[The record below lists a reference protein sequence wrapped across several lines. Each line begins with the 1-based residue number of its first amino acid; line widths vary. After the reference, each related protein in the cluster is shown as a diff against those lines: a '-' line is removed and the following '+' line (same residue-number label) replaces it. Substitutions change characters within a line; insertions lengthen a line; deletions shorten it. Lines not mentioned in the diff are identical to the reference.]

1 MSLKG
6 KVWYESETILPTS
19 AKKGFKSVLLYPN
32 PCIKRMVMLMLKVE
46 NLHVRVADKEIL
58 RGVRF
63 KLASGELHVVMGPN
77 GSGKSTLALTI
88 AGHPKY
94 EVIKG
99 RITFEGEDITE
110 TKPEERARKGIFL
123 SFQHPV
129 EVEGVK
135 IIQFLQRM
143 LKNLRGIDEVEAY
156 DLIFKAVE
164 ELGLDS
170 SMLSR
175 ELNVGFSGGERKKL
189 EMLQAYLVKPKL
201 LILDEP
207 DSGVDVDS
215 LKVIAGIIAKL
226 HREGTG
232 ILLITHYGRILE
244 YLNPQKVHV
253 LKEGRL
259 VVSGGME
266 LVKLIE
272 EKGFAA
278 VEAV

>member
-1 MSLKG
+1 
-6 KVWYESETILPTS
+6 
-19 AKKGFKSVLLYPN
+19 
-32 PCIKRMVMLMLKVE
+32 MLKVE
-46 NLHVRVADKEIL
+46 NLHVSVSDKEIL
-58 RGVRF
+58 RGVG
-63 KLASGELHVVMGPN
+63 LTLNEGELHVVMGPN

-94 EVIKG
+94 AVTKG
-99 RITFEGEDITE
+99 KILFDGEDITGA
-110 TKPEERARKGIFL
+110 KPEERARKGIFL

-135 IIQFLQRM
+135 VINFLQRT
-143 LKNLRGIDEVEAY
+143 LKNLRGVDEVEAY
-156 DLIFKAVE
+156 DMIFKAVE
-164 ELGLDS
+164 ELGLDT

-189 EMLQAYLVKPKL
+189 EMLQAYLVKPRL

-215 LKVIAGIIAKL
+215 LKVIAGVIARL
-226 HREGTG
+226 HSEGTG

-244 YLNPQKVHV
+244 YLNPQRVHV
-253 LKEGRL
+253 LKEGKL
-259 VVSGGME
+259 VATGGME

-278 VEAV
+278 VNGDETAVKA

>member
-1 MSLKG
+1 M
-6 KVWYESETILPTS
+6 
-19 AKKGFKSVLLYPN
+19 KKGFKSVLFYPN
-32 PCIKRMVMLMLKVE
+32 TGKEKAVMLMLKVE
-46 NLHVRVADKEIL
+46 NLHVNVAEKEIL
-58 RGVRF
+58 RGVDF
-63 KLASGELHVVMGPN
+63 ELASGELHVVMGPN

-88 AGHPKY
+88 AGHPRY
-94 EVIKG
+94 IVTEG
-99 RITFEGEDITE
+99 RIIFDGEEVTRA
-110 TKPEERARKGIFL
+110 KPEERARKGIFL

-135 IIQFLQRM
+135 VINFLQRA
-143 LKNLRGIDEVEAY
+143 LKNFRGVDEVEAY
-156 DLIFKAVE
+156 DMVFKAVE
-164 ELGLDS
+164 ELGFED

-175 ELNVGFSGGERKKL
+175 GLNVGFSGGERKKL

-215 LKVIAGIIAKL
+215 LKVIAGVIARL

-244 YLNPQKVHV
+244 YLNPQRVHV
-253 LKEGRL
+253 LKEGKL

-278 VEAV
+278 VGENGATVKA

>member
-1 MSLKG
+1 
-6 KVWYESETILPTS
+6 
-19 AKKGFKSVLLYPN
+19 
-32 PCIKRMVMLMLKVE
+32 MLKVE
-46 NLHVRVADKEIL
+46 NLRVKVTDKEIL
-58 RGVRF
+58 KGVN
-63 KLASGELHVVMGPN
+63 LEVGEGELHVVMGPN

-94 EVIKG
+94 EVAGG
-99 RITFEGEDITE
+99 RILFDGDDIT
-110 TKPEERARKGIFL
+110 TAKPEERARKGIFL

-135 IIQFLQRM
+135 VINFLQRT

-156 DLIFKAVE
+156 DRIFQAVE
-164 ELGLDS
+164 ELGFEGS
-170 SMLSR
+170 ILSR

-215 LKVIAGIIAKL
+215 LKVIAGVIAKL
-226 HREGTG
+226 HSEGTA

-244 YLNPQKVHV
+244 YLNPQRVHV
-253 LKEGRL
+253 LKDGKL
-259 VVSGGME
+259 AVSGGME
-266 LVKLIE
+266 LVRLIE

-278 VEAV
+278 VGSNGTAVKA

>member
-1 MSLKG
+1 MLRVRDLHVKVADREILKG
-6 KVWYESETILPTS
+6 
-19 AKKGFKSVLLYPN
+19 
-32 PCIKRMVMLMLKVE
+32 
-46 NLHVRVADKEIL
+46 VAFE
-58 RGVRF
+58 
-63 KLASGELHVVMGPN
+63 LASGELHVVMGPN

-88 AGHPKY
+88 AGHPRY
-94 EVIKG
+94 NVTGGEIL
-99 RITFEGEDITE
+99 FEGKDIIPAR
-110 TKPEERARKGIFL
+110 PEERARKGIFL

-129 EVEGVK
+129 KVEGVRV
-135 IIQFLQRM
+135 INFLQRV
-143 LKNLRGIDEVEAY
+143 LKNLKGIEEVEAY
-156 DLIFKAVE
+156 NRIFQAIK
-164 ELGLDS
+164 ELGFDS
-170 SMLSR
+170 SILSR

-226 HREGTG
+226 HSEGTS

-244 YLNPQKVHV
+244 YLNPQRVHV
-253 LKEGRL
+253 LKEGKMI
-259 VVSGGME
+259 VSGGME

-278 VEAV
+278 VEDNGTAVKA

>member
-1 MSLKG
+1 
-6 KVWYESETILPTS
+6 
-19 AKKGFKSVLLYPN
+19 
-32 PCIKRMVMLMLKVE
+32 MLKVE
-46 NLHVRVADKEIL
+46 NLHVNVAEKEIL
-58 RGVRF
+58 RGVDF
-63 KLASGELHVVMGPN
+63 ELASGELHVVMGPN

-88 AGHPKY
+88 AGHPRY
-94 EVIKG
+94 IVTEG
-99 RITFEGEDITE
+99 RIIFDGEEVTRA
-110 TKPEERARKGIFL
+110 KPEERARKGIFL

-135 IIQFLQRM
+135 VINFLQRA
-143 LKNLRGIDEVEAY
+143 LKNFRGVDEVEAY
-156 DLIFKAVE
+156 DMVFKAVE
-164 ELGLDS
+164 ELGFED

-175 ELNVGFSGGERKKL
+175 GLNVGFSGGERKKL

-215 LKVIAGIIAKL
+215 LKVIAGVIARL

-244 YLNPQKVHV
+244 YLNPQRVHV
-253 LKEGRL
+253 LKEGKL

-278 VEAV
+278 VGENGATVKA

>member
-1 MSLKG
+1 
-6 KVWYESETILPTS
+6 
-19 AKKGFKSVLLYPN
+19 
-32 PCIKRMVMLMLKVE
+32 MLNVE
-46 NLHVRVADKEIL
+46 NLRVNVEEKEIL
-58 RGVRF
+58 RGITF
-63 KLASGELHVVMGPN
+63 TLNPGELHVVMGPN

-94 EVIKG
+94 RVSEG
-99 RITFEGEDITE
+99 RILFGGEDITE
-110 TKPEERARKGIFL
+110 AKPEERVKRGIFL

-135 IIQFLQRM
+135 VIHFLQRV
-143 LKNLRGIDEVEAY
+143 LKNLKGIDELDAY
-156 DLIFKAVE
+156 DMIFKAVE
-164 ELGLDS
+164 ELGFDES
-170 SMLSR
+170 VLSR
-175 ELNVGFSGGERKKL
+175 GLNVGFSGGERKKL
-189 EMLQAYLVKPKL
+189 EMLQAYLVRPKL

-215 LKVIAGIIAKL
+215 LKVIAGVINRL
-226 HREGTG
+226 HEEGTS

-244 YLNPQKVHV
+244 YLKPNRVHV

-259 VVSGGME
+259 VTSGGVE

-278 VEAV
+278 VEGL

>member
-1 MSLKG
+1 
-6 KVWYESETILPTS
+6 
-19 AKKGFKSVLLYPN
+19 
-32 PCIKRMVMLMLKVE
+32 MLKVE
-46 NLHVRVADKEIL
+46 NLHVGVADKEIL
-58 RGVRF
+58 NGVDF
-63 KLASGELHVVMGPN
+63 ELTSGELHVVMGPN

-94 EVIKG
+94 SVTDGKILFDG
-99 RITFEGEDITE
+99 VDITGA
-110 TKPEERARKGIFL
+110 KPEERARKGIFL

-135 IIQFLQRM
+135 VINFLQRT
-143 LKNLRGIDEVEAY
+143 LKNLRGMDEVEAY
-156 DLIFKAVE
+156 DRIFQAVE
-164 ELGLDS
+164 ELGFDS
-170 SMLSR
+170 SILSR

-189 EMLQAYLVKPKL
+189 EMLQAYLVRPRL

-215 LKVIAGIIAKL
+215 LKVIAGVIAKL
-226 HREGTG
+226 HSEGTA

-244 YLNPQKVHV
+244 YLNPQRVHV
-253 LKEGRL
+253 LKDGKL
-259 VVSGGME
+259 AVSGGME

-278 VEAV
+278 VGENGAAVKA

>member
-1 MSLKG
+1 
-6 KVWYESETILPTS
+6 
-19 AKKGFKSVLLYPN
+19 
-32 PCIKRMVMLMLKVE
+32 MLKVE
-46 NLHVRVADKEIL
+46 NLHVKVADREIL
-58 RGVRF
+58 KGVDF
-63 KLASGELHVVMGPN
+63 ELTSGELHVVMGPN

-94 EVIKG
+94 SVTDGKILFDG
-99 RITFEGEDITE
+99 VDITGA
-110 TKPEERARKGIFL
+110 KPEERARKGIFL

-135 IIQFLQRM
+135 VINFLQRT

-156 DLIFKAVE
+156 DMIFKAVE
-164 ELGLDS
+164 ELGFDS
-170 SMLSR
+170 SILSR

-189 EMLQAYLVKPKL
+189 EMLQAYLVRPRL

-226 HREGTG
+226 HSEGTA

-244 YLNPQKVHV
+244 YLNPQRVHV
-253 LKEGRL
+253 LKDGKL
-259 VVSGGME
+259 VVSGGVE

-278 VEAV
+278 VEDNGTAVKA

>member
-1 MSLKG
+1 
-6 KVWYESETILPTS
+6 
-19 AKKGFKSVLLYPN
+19 
-32 PCIKRMVMLMLKVE
+32 MLKVE
-46 NLHVRVADKEIL
+46 NLHVKVAGREIL
-58 RGVRF
+58 KGADF
-63 KLASGELHVVMGPN
+63 ELKGGELHVVMGPN

-88 AGHPKY
+88 AGHPRY
-94 EVIKG
+94 SVTEG
-99 RITFEGEDITE
+99 RILFDGEDITGA
-110 TKPEERARKGIFL
+110 KPEERARKGIFL

-135 IIQFLQRM
+135 VINFLQRT

-156 DLIFKAVE
+156 DRIFQAVE

-215 LKVIAGIIAKL
+215 LKVIAGVIAKL
-226 HREGTG
+226 HSEGTA

-244 YLNPQKVHV
+244 YLNPQRVHV
-253 LKEGRL
+253 LKDGKL
-259 VVSGGME
+259 AVSGGME

-278 VEAV
+278 VEDNGAAVKA

>member
-1 MSLKG
+1 
-6 KVWYESETILPTS
+6 
-19 AKKGFKSVLLYPN
+19 
-32 PCIKRMVMLMLKVE
+32 MLKVE
-46 NLHVRVADKEIL
+46 DLHVKIMDKEIL
-58 RGVRF
+58 RGIT
-63 KLASGELHVVMGPN
+63 LSIGEGELHVVMGPN

-88 AGHPKY
+88 AGHPRYK
-94 EVIKG
+94 VVKG
-99 RITFEGEDITE
+99 RILFEGEDITE
-110 TKPEERARKGIFL
+110 MKPEERAKKGIFL

-135 IIQFLQRM
+135 VIQFLQRM

-156 DLIFKAVE
+156 EIIFNAVE

-170 SMLSR
+170 SVLSR

-215 LKVIAGIIAKL
+215 LKVIAGIIDRL
-226 HREGTG
+226 HREGTS

-244 YLNPQKVHV
+244 YLNAQRVHV
-253 LKEGRL
+253 LKDGKL
-259 VVSGGME
+259 VASGGIE
-266 LVKLIE
+266 LVKVIE

-278 VEAV
+278 VEEYGAV

>member
-1 MSLKG
+1 ML
-6 KVWYESETILPTS
+6 
-19 AKKGFKSVLLYPN
+19 FYPN
-32 PCIKRMVMLMLKVE
+32 TGKEKAVMLMLKVE
-46 NLHVRVADKEIL
+46 NLHVNVAEKEIL
-58 RGVRF
+58 RGVDF
-63 KLASGELHVVMGPN
+63 ELASGELHVVMGPN

-88 AGHPKY
+88 AGHPRY
-94 EVIKG
+94 IVTEG
-99 RITFEGEDITE
+99 RIIFDGEEVTRA
-110 TKPEERARKGIFL
+110 KPEERARKGIFL

-135 IIQFLQRM
+135 VINFLQRA
-143 LKNLRGIDEVEAY
+143 LKNFRGVDEVEAY
-156 DLIFKAVE
+156 DMVFKAVE
-164 ELGLDS
+164 ELGFED

-175 ELNVGFSGGERKKL
+175 GLNVGFSGGERKKL

-215 LKVIAGIIAKL
+215 LKVIAGVIARL

-244 YLNPQKVHV
+244 YLNPQRVHV
-253 LKEGRL
+253 LKEGKL

-278 VEAV
+278 VGENGATVKA

>member
-1 MSLKG
+1 
-6 KVWYESETILPTS
+6 
-19 AKKGFKSVLLYPN
+19 
-32 PCIKRMVMLMLKVE
+32 MLKVE
-46 NLHVRVADKEIL
+46 NLHVKVADKGIL
-58 RGVRF
+58 WGVSF
-63 KLASGELHVVMGPN
+63 ELGGGELHVVMGPN

-94 EVIKG
+94 EVVKG
-99 RITFEGEDITE
+99 RILFEGADITN
-110 TKPEERARKGIFL
+110 TKPEDRAKKGIFL

-135 IIQFLQRM
+135 VIQFFQRM

-156 DLIFKAVE
+156 DMIFRAVE
-164 ELGLDS
+164 ELGFDS

-226 HREGTG
+226 HREGTS

-244 YLNPQKVHV
+244 YLNPQRVHV
-253 LKEGRL
+253 IKDGRL

-278 VEAV
+278 VKDNGRAVKA

>member
-1 MSLKG
+1 
-6 KVWYESETILPTS
+6 
-19 AKKGFKSVLLYPN
+19 
-32 PCIKRMVMLMLKVE
+32 MLKVE
-46 NLHVRVADKEIL
+46 DLHVKVMDKEIL
-58 RGVRF
+58 RGIT
-63 KLASGELHVVMGPN
+63 LSIGEGELHVVMGPN

-88 AGHPKY
+88 AGHPRYK
-94 EVIKG
+94 VSSG
-99 RITFEGEDITE
+99 RIIFAGRDITE
-110 TKPEERARKGIFL
+110 MKPEERARNGIFL

-135 IIQFLQRM
+135 VLQFLQRV
-143 LKNLRGIDEVEAY
+143 LKNLRGVDEVEAY
-156 DLIFKAVE
+156 EIIFNAVE
-164 ELGLDS
+164 ELGFDS
-170 SMLSR
+170 SILSR

-189 EMLQAYLVKPKL
+189 EMLQAYLVRPKL

-226 HREGTG
+226 HSEGTA

-244 YLNPQKVHV
+244 YLNPQRVHV

-278 VEAV
+278 VEENGTAVKA

>member
-1 MSLKG
+1 MS
-6 KVWYESETILPTS
+6 SETILPIS
-19 AKKGFKSVLLYPN
+19 AKKGFKSVLFYPN

-58 RGVRF
+58 RGVGF

-94 EVIKG
+94 QVTKG
-99 RITFEGEDITE
+99 EILLEGENITVA
-110 TKPEERARKGIFL
+110 KPEERARKGILL
-123 SFQHPV
+123 SFQYPI

-135 IIQFLQRM
+135 VITFLQRA
-143 LKNLRGIDEVEAY
+143 LKSLRDIEEVEAY
-156 DLIFKAVE
+156 DIIFKAVE
-164 ELGLDS
+164 ELGFDPS
-170 SMLSR
+170 ILSR
-175 ELNVGFSGGERKKL
+175 GLNVGFSGGERKKL
-189 EMLQAYLVKPKL
+189 EMLQAYLVKPRL

-215 LKVIAGIIAKL
+215 LKVIAAVIARL
-226 HREGTG
+226 HKEGTG

-244 YLNPQKVHV
+244 YLNPQRVHV

-259 VVSGGME
+259 VASGGME

-272 EKGFAA
+272 ERGFAA
-278 VEAV
+278 VGENGATVKA

>member
-1 MSLKG
+1 
-6 KVWYESETILPTS
+6 
-19 AKKGFKSVLLYPN
+19 
-32 PCIKRMVMLMLKVE
+32 MLKVE
-46 NLHVRVADKEIL
+46 NLHVRVMGKNIL
-58 RGVRF
+58 KGVS
-63 KLASGELHVVMGPN
+63 LELSEGELHVVMGPN

-88 AGHPKY
+88 AGHPRY
-94 EVIKG
+94 EVVEG
-99 RITFEGEDITE
+99 RILFEEEDITKM
-110 TKPEERARKGIFL
+110 KPEERAKKGIFL

-135 IIQFLQRM
+135 VLQFLQRM
-143 LKNLRGIDEVEAY
+143 LKNLRGVDEVEAY
-156 DLIFKAVE
+156 EVIFNAVR

-170 SMLSR
+170 SILSR

-189 EMLQAYLVKPKL
+189 EMLQAYLARPKL

-215 LKVIAGIIAKL
+215 LKVIAKVIDRL
-226 HREGTG
+226 HNEGTL

-244 YLNPQKVHV
+244 YLNPKMVHV
-253 LKEGRL
+253 LKEGKL
-259 VVSGGME
+259 VASGGLE

-278 VEAV
+278 VGENGETVKA

>member
-1 MSLKG
+1 
-6 KVWYESETILPTS
+6 
-19 AKKGFKSVLLYPN
+19 
-32 PCIKRMVMLMLKVE
+32 MLKVE
-46 NLHVRVADKEIL
+46 NLHVKVADKEIL
-58 RGVRF
+58 KGVDF
-63 KLASGELHVVMGPN
+63 ELASGELHVVMGPN

-88 AGHPKY
+88 AGHPRY
-94 EVIKG
+94 VVTEG
-99 RITFEGEDITE
+99 RILFEGKDITYA
-110 TKPEERARKGIFL
+110 KPEERAKKGIFL

-135 IIQFLQRM
+135 VINFLQRT

-156 DLIFKAVE
+156 DMIFKAVE
-164 ELGLDS
+164 DLGFDS
-170 SMLSR
+170 SILSR

-215 LKVIAGIIAKL
+215 LKVIAGVIAKL
-226 HREGTG
+226 HSEGTA
-232 ILLITHYGRILE
+232 ILLITHYGRILK
-244 YLNPQKVHV
+244 YLNPQRVHV
-253 LKEGRL
+253 LKEGKL

-278 VEAV
+278 VEENGTAVKA

>member
-1 MSLKG
+1 
-6 KVWYESETILPTS
+6 
-19 AKKGFKSVLLYPN
+19 
-32 PCIKRMVMLMLKVE
+32 MLTVE
-46 NLHVRVADKEIL
+46 NLRVKVEDKEIL
-58 RGVRF
+58 RGVAF
-63 KLASGELHVVMGPN
+63 TLEPGELHVVMGPN

-94 EVIKG
+94 TVTEG
-99 RITFEGEDITE
+99 RITFEGEDVTGA
-110 TKPEERARKGIFL
+110 KPEERAKRGIFL

-135 IIQFLQRM
+135 VIHFLQRV
-143 LKNLRGIDEVEAY
+143 LKNLKGIDEIEAY

-164 ELGLDS
+164 ELGFDDS
-170 SMLSR
+170 ILSR
-175 ELNVGFSGGERKKL
+175 GLNVGFSGGERKKL
-189 EMLQAYLVKPKL
+189 EMLQAYLIKPKL

-215 LKVIAGIIAKL
+215 LKVIAGIIARL
-226 HREGTG
+226 HSEGTG

-244 YLNPQKVHV
+244 YLNPQRVHV

-278 VEAV
+278 VESDGALKA

>member
-1 MSLKG
+1 
-6 KVWYESETILPTS
+6 
-19 AKKGFKSVLLYPN
+19 
-32 PCIKRMVMLMLKVE
+32 MLKVE
-46 NLHVRVADKEIL
+46 NLHVKVADKEIL
-58 RGVRF
+58 KGVDF
-63 KLASGELHVVMGPN
+63 ELASGELHVVMGPN

-88 AGHPKY
+88 AGHPRY
-94 EVIKG
+94 SVTEG
-99 RITFEGEDITE
+99 RILFGGEDITSA
-110 TKPEERARKGIFL
+110 KPEERARKGIFL

-135 IIQFLQRM
+135 VINFLQRT

-156 DLIFKAVE
+156 DRIFQAVE
-164 ELGLDS
+164 ELGFDS

-215 LKVIAGIIAKL
+215 LKVIAGVIAKL
-226 HREGTG
+226 HSEGTA

-244 YLNPQKVHV
+244 YLNPQRVHV
-253 LKEGRL
+253 LKDGKL

-278 VEAV
+278 VGGNGTAVKA